1 MLIST
6 TEIKERERHYFCKA
20 LKRKLLLGISSNNYQ
35 VEIFRV
41 KRRERERARFNY
53 DGLMVL

>member
-41 KRRERERARFNY
+41 KRRERE
-53 DGLMVL
+53 GTV